1 LNANRFSFPQAI
13 TMFRTILLMTA
24 LAFAAGHAFAQ
35 SQDPMQQLLASF
47 DRIDANGD
55 GAISR
60 AEYRAVQAARW
71 PQIDRNGDGYL
82 TEDDFPR
89 IAAQRARTQL
99 AQVAYLDTDGD
110 GRISRNEF
118 LDGPAH
124 VFRRADR
131 NGDGVL
137 TRSEL
142 EGVAS

>member
-1 LNANRFSFPQAI
+1 
-13 TMFRTILLMTA
+13 MFRTTLLMTA
-24 LAFAAGHAFAQ
+24 LAFATSPSLAQ
-35 SQDPMQQLLASF
+35 SQDPTQQILANF
-47 DRIDANGD
+47 DRIDSNGD
-55 GAISR
+55 GVISR

-82 TEDDFPR
+82 AEDDFPR

-99 AQVAYLDTDGD
+99 GHVAYLDTDGD
-110 GRISRNEF
+110 GRISRTEF
-118 LDGPAH
+118 LDGPAP

-142 EGVAS
+142 EGAAS

>member
-1 LNANRFSFPQAI
+1 
-13 TMFRTILLMTA
+13 MFRTTLLMTA
-24 LAFAAGHAFAQ
+24 LAVAAGPAFAQ
-35 SQDPMQQLLASF
+35 SQDPMQQLLANF

-55 GAISR
+55 GVIAR
-60 AEYRAVQAARW
+60 EEYRAVQEARW

-110 GRISRNEF
+110 GRIGRTEF
-118 LDGPAH
+118 LDGPAPL
-124 VFRRADR
+124 FQRADL

-142 EGVAS
+142 ERAAS